1 LYVQR
6 NRKERNS
13 EERSKRERE
22 REREISEKLSKNFV
36 LFGRIE
42 IGEMM
47 SRKMNREK
55 LIKMIKDKFI
65 LYI

>member
-1 LYVQR
+1 MF
-6 NRKERNS
+6 KEIGKR
-13 EERSKRERE
+13 EIVKREVRERE

>member
-1 LYVQR
+1 MF
-6 NRKERNS
+6 KEIGKR
-13 EERSKRERE
+13 EIVKREVRERE
-22 REREISEKLSKNFV
+22 REREISEKLSKKFV

-55 LIKMIKDKFI
+55 LIKIIKDKFI